1 MDQSINPGQL
11 KHKITLQVPTTGENE
26 IGEDEPEYITF
37 STTFASIEG
46 LKGTQYIEAKKV
58 RDELTFKVI
67 IRYRPGVTNQMRI
80 KYSKRNEPDR
90 YFIIEDIINLNEY
103 NRILQIICYEKVYK
117 DVN

>member
-26 IGEDEPEYITF
+26 VGEDEPGYNDYLIL
-37 STTFASIEG
+37 FASIEVLRG
-46 LKGTQYIEAKKV
+46 NQYIEAKKV

-90 YFIIEDIINLNEY
+90 YFIIEDIINVGELN
-103 NRILQIICYEKVYK
+103 RMLQIICYEKVYK